1 MLRKVIKF
9 EDFEG
14 NEVEQAFYFNLTKAE
29 ILEMELGSKEGLSN
43 YLQAIVD
50 AGDNKA
56 IVEIFKKII
65 LAAVG
70 RKSEDG
76 HRFIKD
82 DEAVNALIQTN
93 AYSELF
99 LELAGD
105 ADAAVDFITNV
116 MPKNLE
122 SNGHKTPNLQRSE
135 QEKKAQ
141 LRAELEAQLK
151 ELGADTR
158 QSLR

>member
-1 MLRKVIKF
+1 MLRKTIKF

-14 NEVEQAFYFNLTKAE
+14 NEVEKAFYFNLSKAE
-29 ILEMELGSKEGLSN
+29 ILEMELGSKDGLSN
-43 YLQAIVD
+43 YLKAIVD
-50 AGDNKA
+50 ADDTKA
-56 IVEIFKKII
+56 ILETFKKII
-65 LAAVG
+65 LASVG

-82 DEAVNALIQTN
+82 DQAVNDLIQTN

-105 ADAAVDFITNV
+105 ADAAIEFITEV
-116 MPKNLE
+116 MPKSIE

-135 QEKKAQ
+135 QERKAA
-141 LRAELEAQLK
+141 LRAELEAKLK
-151 ELGADTR
+151 NLD
-158 QSLR
+158 S